1 MDGAV
6 ALHRCEHFSLEVCW
20 CSVCARVD
28 GALGVC
34 TDAGTLGFGIGG
46 PHQCKSH
53 LLRGLLRVC
62 DVLAAVE
69 TAFPKSVCGRPGVM
83 AGECIGAVS
92 PPWKRSA
99 GVSIAARMDF
109 RKFSATS
116 LALDVCQRA
125 AIPTKAIV
133 RIILAVF
140 GIAIA
145 LVLLWLFLWIRA
157 MKEKS

>member
-1 MDGAV
+1 
-6 ALHRCEHFSLEVCW
+6 
-20 CSVCARVD
+20 
-28 GALGVC
+28 
-34 TDAGTLGFGIGG
+34 
-46 PHQCKSH
+46 
-53 LLRGLLRVC
+53 
-62 DVLAAVE
+62 
-69 TAFPKSVCGRPGVM
+69 
-83 AGECIGAVS
+83 
-92 PPWKRSA
+92 
-99 GVSIAARMDF
+99 MDF